1 MIKPIGQFSN
11 RIVFILC
18 MVVIVALATGVGAPA
33 SAISIV
39 SSISVKPT
47 LIPIAIPAV
56 SSVTIT
62 GIPQVGS
69 VLTAVV
75 SPSDAPVTAYEWNIN
90 FGSGWKRLSTGTSM
104 NTYTPVAGDVG
115 GNIGVIAWGASNTNE
130 AVSPDI
136 GPVTAGPTTAS
147 TTIPVSSVTITGI
160 PQVGSVLTAV
170 VSPSDAPVT
179 AYEWNINFGSGWK
192 RLSTGTSMNTY
203 TPVAGDVGGNV
214 GVIAWGASNTNE
226 AVSPDIGPV
235 TAGPTTVST
244 TVSTT
249 ESTLEPTTSSD
260 SSVVNNYNYYNSS
273 GGSTTTVST
282 PVPSSTIAPTP
293 ASTMPPA
300 PASNGITTTIPM
312 TTRAPIPA
320 AVSVIASVIAGLAIV
335 STKRN

>member
-136 GPVTAGPTTAS
+136 GPVTAGPTT
-147 TTIPVSSVTITGI
+147 
-160 PQVGSVLTAV
+160 
-170 VSPSDAPVT
+170 
-179 AYEWNINFGSGWK
+179 
-192 RLSTGTSMNTY
+192 
-203 TPVAGDVGGNV
+203 
-214 GVIAWGASNTNE
+214 
-226 AVSPDIGPV
+226 
-235 TAGPTTVST
+235 VST